1 MAQHGLDRMDI
12 GAAPNQMGRKG
23 MAQGMRRYIGLD
35 TGLFP
40 VVLDNLP
47 EAWRLMALPL
57 QLVNSHWDSLPL
69 SSCERPFSRYTL
81 KACLAGFPKGTM
93 RSFCP
98 SLR

>member
-1 MAQHGLDRMDI
+1 
-12 GAAPNQMGRKG
+12 
-23 MAQGMRRYIGLD
+23 
-35 TGLFP
+35 
-40 VVLDNLP
+40 
-47 EAWRLMALPL
+47 MALPL

-98 SLR
+98 SLQVI